1 MIQPLLTRSI
11 NKIGSSFPSLNS
23 ASTGNSNSTPLK
35 NFAKISRKPRTA
47 NPLSISSS
55 AEHIIEERSRRNKNE
70 VKKGEEKS
78 GIRVAQETVVDY
90 ESMKGANKNEEVIG
104 QCHCSVTA

>member
-11 NKIGSSFPSLNS
+11 NQLTQSLSSLSS
-23 ASTGNSNSTPLK
+23 VSTSNSNSTPLK
-35 NFAKISRKPRTA
+35 DFVKISRKPRTA

-55 AEHIIEERSRRNKNE
+55 AEHIIDERARRNKNDA
-70 VKKGEEKS
+70 KGGEEKN

-90 ESMKGANKNEEVIG
+90 QSVKGANKDEEIG